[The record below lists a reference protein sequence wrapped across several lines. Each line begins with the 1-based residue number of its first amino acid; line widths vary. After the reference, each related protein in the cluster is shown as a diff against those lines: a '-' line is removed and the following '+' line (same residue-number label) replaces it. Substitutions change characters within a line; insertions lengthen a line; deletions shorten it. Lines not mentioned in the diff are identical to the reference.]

1 MVWWG
6 RDNQAWKGIRGLKKA
21 MRAINTR
28 QPNQSA
34 PFTKILAE
42 PMNQIQETSSFSASS
57 KARWRYADYFQFI
70 AKPFQPQ
77 PGCVVLV
84 PLSQPASERTTL

>member
-1 MVWWG
+1 MVG
-6 RDNQAWKGIRGLKKA
+6 ERQSGLERDSRCEEGD
-21 MRAINTR
+21 AINTR